1 MDYLIVFVLLVLSAM
16 FSGLTLGIL
25 SLDKQSLERKV
36 GLGDRD
42 ALRVLEIRRR
52 PNLLLCTFLLGNVAV
67 NTSIA
72 IIMNGIVS
80 SMYAGLLATGMILV
94 FGEVLPQAIVP
105 RFALKIGAALSFVV
119 RVMIFIFFPI
129 AAPLAW
135 GLDKML
141 GDEEPIIYT
150 KHELM
155 GIVGEHEKSTESD
168 VDQDELRIVK
178 GALSYSEKKAEDVM
192 TPRTVVYALDFND
205 VLNDDLLKEIRQRGF
220 TRIPVFNE
228 TIDNVVGLF
237 YVKDLIGR
245 GTGEKVGSLCHTE
258 GLLRVAESDRLDNVL
273 NMMLIAKHHMALVV
287 DQYGG
292 MSGILTMEDIVEEI
306 IDYDI
311 VDETDEVKDL
321 RKFAM
326 SRHQAKGAVDLVK

>member
-1 MDYLIVFVLLVLSAM
+1 
-16 FSGLTLGIL
+16 
-25 SLDKQSLERKV
+25 
-36 GLGDRD
+36 
-42 ALRVLEIRRR
+42 
-52 PNLLLCTFLLGNVAV
+52 
-67 NTSIA
+67 
-72 IIMNGIVS
+72 MNGIVS